1 MCVHGLIQR
10 REFFTLVLSLVIV
23 HRLLAIVHI
32 CHCFVCTIYNTC
44 HACTKCK
51 KALTMLYNLYLWAN
65 SVQVFCTFMLLFRL
79 LLMVCCTWTL
89 LYTSCFRCGDFVLAS
104 TDKLIAYA
112 DDHLPTLN
120 ARR

>member
-65 SVQVFCTFMLLFRL
+65 SARVLHFYAFISIAFDG
-79 LLMVCCTWTL
+79 L
-89 LYTSCFRCGDFVLAS
+89 LYLDSVVHFVLQM
-104 TDKLIAYA
+104 
-112 DDHLPTLN
+112 
-120 ARR
+120 R